1 MFFFV
6 ASLTKNAL
14 AGNRIL
20 RGGPWIRIAAILI
33 ITGAL
38 DGVPGF
44 GYSPLAV
51 YLLYSVLLFI
61 VLILIAPAY
70 WVKLR
75 FRRKERL
82 HLRERLGWRLPVRPS
97 GSPFIWIHAVSVG
110 EVLSLQSFV
119 RELKARFPEGTIG
132 VSTLTGSGRRMAEE
146 KMAAADLLF
155 YVPFDFAG
163 CVRRVLN
170 RMRPDL
176 LILAESEFWPRLLR
190 EAGRRGVPVLLANGR
205 ISTASGQRMR
215 RLRALMGIILRPVT
229 RFLVQTDRDRFR
241 LIDAGIEPVRIEV
254 AGNLKCEVRLPL
266 LSPEEIA
273 RGRAELGV
281 RPEDRLLVAGSI
293 HPGEEGL
300 LLEAFGRA
308 RASGRPVRFVL
319 APRHPEKFQNLEK
332 DFASSGLLFAR
343 QSQPAPGFAWDVL
356 ILDTIGELARF
367 YALADAAFIGGS
379 LVPWGGQNL
388 LEPAFYGK
396 PIFFGPHMDNFAALA
411 EAFVEADAARLVRTP
426 EDLQAMFALPDD
438 AGLAARGRQARRT
451 LDSLSGATEKTLA
464 AVESIL
470 SGAF

>member
-1 MFFFV
+1 MP
-6 ASLTKNAL
+6 LT
-14 AGNRIL
+14 
-20 RGGPWIRIAAILI
+20 PAIFI
-33 ITGAL
+33 ITNAL
-38 DGVPGF
+38 DGGPGF

-51 YLLYSVLLFI
+51 YLLYSVLLFLALLL
-61 VLILIAPAY
+61 VAPAY
-70 WVKLR
+70 LLKLR

-146 KMAAADLLF
+146 KMDAADLLF

-190 EAGRRGVPVLLANGR
+190 EAGRRGVPILLANGR
-205 ISTASGQRMR
+205 ISTTSGQRMR
-215 RLRALMGIILRPVT
+215 RLRAVMRIILRPVT
-229 RFLVQTDRDRFR
+229 RFLVQTDRDRSR
-241 LIDAGIEPVRIEV
+241 LIDAGIDPVRIKV

-266 LSPEEIA
+266 LSPEETA
-273 RGRAELGV
+273 RGQAELGA

-293 HPGEEGL
+293 HPGEEGP
-300 LLEAFGRA
+300 LLEAFRKA
-308 RASGRPVRFVL
+308 RAAGRPVRLIL

-332 DFASSGLLFAR
+332 DFVSTGLVFAR
-343 QSQPAPGFAWDVL
+343 RSQPARETAWDVL

-396 PIFFGPHMDNFAALA
+396 PVFFGPHMDNFASLA
-411 EAFVEADAARLVRTP
+411 EAFVRDGAARVVRTP
-426 EDLQAMFALPDD
+426 EDLEAMFAFAD
-438 AGLAARGRQARRT
+438 AADLAEMGRRARQT
-451 LDSLSGATEKTLA
+451 LESFSGASEKTLA

-470 SGAF
+470 SRAF